1 LNKNLEV
8 REKTMARL
16 LADGKT
22 YQLKHEKEK
31 NDKKNFGLE
40 TILVSLTYGEG
51 IYRKEGR
58 S

>member
-1 LNKNLEV
+1 MNKNLEV
-8 REKTMARL
+8 REKTRARL
-16 LADGKT
+16 LVDGKK

-31 NDKKNFGLE
+31 MIKKRFGLE

>member
-22 YQLKHEKEK
+22 YIVSIRIEAREG
-31 NDKKNFGLE
+31 KKMKKIFLGW
-40 TILVSLTYGEG
+40 
-51 IYRKEGR
+51 KPFWFH
-58 S
+58 

>member
-31 NDKKNFGLE
+31 MIKINKFWVGNHFGF
-40 TILVSLTYGEG
+40 TDIW
-51 IYRKEGR
+51 
-58 S
+58 

>member
-16 LADGKT
+16 LADGKK

-31 NDKKNFGLE
+31 NEKNKFWVGNHFGF
-40 TILVSLTYGEG
+40 TDIW
-51 IYRKEGR
+51 
-58 S
+58 